1 MNTNEQAL
9 RREAI
14 RRRLSGE
21 QRRDIC
27 QDLGRSTRWFYK
39 WWSEF

>member
-21 QRRDIC
+21 QRRDI
-27 QDLGRSTRWFYK
+27 DLRINN
-39 WWSEF
+39 